1 MSWIDILLLL
11 PLPIGFAIGIRRGL
25 ILELTAIISI
35 IIGCF
40 CTHFMSAPLAVW
52 LTIQFAWS
60 EILCSVL
67 AYSIIFLIVTIIINL
82 IGRLLTKLTKVV
94 YLGWLNKTLG
104 AVFGLIKYAVIV
116 IFILICV
123 HRLDKQY
130 FFVSSDFKN
139 KSAIYTGITPLSEAI
154 WITYEEQTND
164 LTQQTT
170 DNTTKKNEQ

>member
-1 MSWIDILLLL
+1 MSGIDILLLL

-35 IIGCF
+35 IMRCF
-40 CTHFMSAPLAVW
+40 CTQFMSAPLANW
-52 LTIQFAWS
+52 FTIQFAWS

-94 YLGWLNKTLG
+94 YLGWLNKTLS
-104 AVFGLIKYAVIV
+104 VFGLIKYAVIV

-164 LTQQTT
+164 LTQQTI